1 VRSDPRRLFLALG
14 ICAAATAAELCGGAL
29 TRSLALTA
37 DGLHSLLHVGALVI
51 ALWGARSGERR
62 AAGLNAGLI
71 VVLAGGLAV
80 ESTTR
85 FIAPVAVAYG
95 PALVVTGF
103 GLAANLATA
112 MALGWGRPEDL
123 NHRAALLHM
132 LGDAAV
138 AVLALVG
145 LSLGWAFH
153 WAGADP
159 AAGLGGALLLAAIGA
174 RLAQRTLGPV
184 SPAPSYRS

>member
-1 VRSDPRRLFLALG
+1 LFLALA
-14 ICAAATAAELCGGAL
+14 ICAAATVAELLGGRL

-62 AAGLNAGLI
+62 AAGLNAALI
-71 VVLAGGLAV
+71 VMLAAGLAV

-85 FIAPVAVAYG
+85 LMAPVAVAYG
-95 PALVVTGF
+95 PALLVTGF
-103 GLAANLATA
+103 GLAANLLTA

-138 AVLALVG
+138 AVLAMVG
-145 LSLGWAFH
+145 LGLGLALHRAW
-153 WAGADP
+153 ADP
-159 AAGLGGALLLAAIGA
+159 AAGLGGALLLAMIGM
-174 RLAQRTLGPV
+174 RLAQRTLRAV
-184 SPAPSYRS
+184 SPATSYRS